1 VLEAAGRVKKLGSD
15 TAFNQRAMKEME
27 DNAPGAL
34 AALARFTGGVLTPQK
49 YGQFFRDWATER
61 AFSNNA
67 EQLARIITSKDGM
80 NKLRELKRMSPTT
93 PKFASGLTQLALDYG
108 MIGST
113 LSED

>member
-1 VLEAAGRVKKLGSD
+1 
-15 TAFNQRAMKEME
+15 ME

-34 AALARFTGGVLTPQK
+34 AAFARVTGSAATPLD
-49 YGQFFRDWATER
+49 YGKFFKNWATER
-61 AFSNNA
+61 AFSKNA
-67 EQLARIITSKDGM
+67 EKLAQIITSKDGM